1 VTAAVEIVV
10 GWIVSGVGL
19 GTGDLSFL
27 LGIGRQ
33 NFLPPH
39 VSLLLAQLSSR
50 GCSGQLVD
58 PLSLLLTVMT
68 LSAFA
73 LFDAE
78 TVARFAAWSAL
89 A

>member
-39 VSLLLAQLSSR
+39 VSLLLTQLSSGGSLR
-50 GCSGQLVD
+50 L
-58 PLSLLLTVMT
+58 PILLLLTVT
-68 LSAFA
+68 ELSAKA
-73 LFDAE
+73 LFEAE